1 MRFLPRYRKSSH
13 ESKSREASTEV
24 RDECSEDK
32 RVTTDK
38 LVLSWKEELE
48 REHAPAGHCLSFLT
62 GNSKRQSI
70 LDEDY
75 IQSPYSKP
83 VTGALAAAN
92 RVATESVVINSSE
105 VETRE
110 PHPISEV
117 EMKQQTMML
126 INKTQF
132 AIGDLKWDEAAQLI
146 HYWTKQG
153 SEESVHLSIILLD
166 RIIEEHE
173 KAKKWNDSQVVFL
186 LKAVIQNWNKGQR
199 ATKFTTFEP
208 KDMIEQV
215 EVWHDSIE
223 LDPEVYSTIIDGAA
237 YSQPYLADS
246 LLRKTVDSQR
256 KGMIYSHT
264 YNQVI
269 KAWVDAGDPY
279 QAEALLD
286 FMLDEWRNRNVGGV
300 AIAAKPNRQSFHLV
314 LLGWANSK
322 ESVASERTERIL
334 EKMELYSKSGSLS
347 SIKPNAATY
356 KWVMDCVIKSPY
368 QTAKMNAERAQ
379 AILEIMKEKADN
391 GEEDFRPPTE
401 IYSIVVA
408 AWSRA
413 GNPDKAEDLLHELYQ
428 DYWYVHEK

>member
-48 REHAPAGHCLSFLT
+48 REHAPAGHCLSFLK

-186 LKAVIQNWNKGQR
+186 LKAVIQNWKGQQSSLR
-199 ATKFTTFEP
+199 LSP
-208 KDMIEQV
+208 K
-215 EVWHDSIE
+215 
-223 LDPEVYSTIIDGAA
+223 T
-237 YSQPYLADS
+237 
-246 LLRKTVDSQR
+246 
-256 KGMIYSHT
+256 
-264 YNQVI
+264 
-269 KAWVDAGDPY
+269 
-279 QAEALLD
+279 
-286 FMLDEWRNRNVGGV
+286 
-300 AIAAKPNRQSFHLV
+300 
-314 LLGWANSK
+314 
-322 ESVASERTERIL
+322 
-334 EKMELYSKSGSLS
+334 
-347 SIKPNAATY
+347 
-356 KWVMDCVIKSPY
+356 
-368 QTAKMNAERAQ
+368 
-379 AILEIMKEKADN
+379 
-391 GEEDFRPPTE
+391 
-401 IYSIVVA
+401 
-408 AWSRA
+408 
-413 GNPDKAEDLLHELYQ
+413 
-428 DYWYVHEK
+428 